1 VILKA
6 PEQSQKDHPRLGAYV
21 ILSLTTGIRTEEARA
36 LRWDHV
42 DLDGDPDARLP
53 VPPSIAVWRS
63 VRLHRDT
70 KTKKSRRTLALP
82 QNAVTALRE
91 YRK

>member
-1 VILKA
+1 MAAAEAGALLA
-6 PEQSQKDHPRLGAYV
+6 AAKDHPRLGTYV

-63 VRLHRDT
+63 GPVAR
-70 KTKKSRRTLALP
+70 
-82 QNAVTALRE
+82 
-91 YRK
+91 